1 MSEENCLHIVLTG
14 AIGNALDAP
23 NRFNQMSPLERTR
36 IARDALAR
44 AGVVDLA
51 PAGRSRAADAAPRRT
66 RDALFGHICGP
77 SGSTEEPTKDSATR
91 AARLHR
97 ALDRVLDK
105 RERRRK
111 RRGADRHDENR
122 VAADGTTAGMERA
135 VAETVREGGR
145 GFRAGDLA
153 DLQGAPRPIP
163 VTPDLDH
170 EGKMRERKANIA
182 ALSRQIIREGGPRPD
197 SHGLAGNPP
206 ARAAYDARPLDH
218 TGRPMGDLQYY
229 RNAAAACSGGRS

>member
-77 SGSTEEPTKDSATR
+77 SGITEEPTKDSATR

-97 ALDRVLDK
+97 ALDRVLDE

-111 RRGADRHDENR
+111 RRRKRRPEHDRDTQVSADSAT
-122 VAADGTTAGMERA
+122 AAQERQVLRTRNFGYEQTDKGSKLPRSPRAMDAGRALGYDGLPMS
-135 VAETVREGGR
+135 
-145 GFRAGDLA
+145 DLEFY
-153 DLQGAPRPIP
+153 R
-163 VTPDLDH
+163 
-170 EGKMRERKANIA
+170 
-182 ALSRQIIREGGPRPD
+182 
-197 SHGLAGNPP
+197 
-206 ARAAYDARPLDH
+206 RAASD
-218 TGRPMGDLQYY
+218 
-229 RNAAAACSGGRS
+229 CCGGVS